1 VREVCPEFPGEP
13 ELVHWSVPDPAREAG
28 DDAAVVAAFERTA
41 AELATRIA
49 FLIEAIDPP
58 PDHEVTHRV

>member
-1 VREVCPEFPGEP
+1 
-13 ELVHWSVPDPAREAG
+13 VPDPAREAG

-58 PDHEVTHRV
+58 PTTR